1 MKKILIIVFCILT
14 SCGYQPLYVNKEI
27 SQMTFNQVQITGD
40 KRINNRVT
48 SALSIIEKKDE
59 NLNNLFIDSEEIIL
73 ETSKDSKGL
82 VNTYKTN
89 IKLTFIIK
97 NKDQILRE
105 KIFNESFSY
114 NNKEN
119 KFDLIEYQK
128 EIKTMLVTKI
138 IEDLI
143 IYINLK

>member
-89 IKLTFIIK
+89 IKLTFV
-97 NKDQILRE
+97 
-105 KIFNESFSY
+105 
-114 NNKEN
+114 
-119 KFDLIEYQK
+119 YQK
-128 EIKTMLVTKI
+128 DNTQACQVQFGSNLIPIQDTKNI
-138 IEDLI
+138 RKHRNIST
-143 IYINLK
+143 

>member
-14 SCGYQPLYVNKEI
+14 SCGYQPLYINKKI
-27 SQMTFNQVQITGD
+27 SQMTFNQIQLTGD
-40 KRINNRVT
+40 KKINSRIT
-48 SALSIIEKKDE
+48 TALSIIEKKNDE
-59 NLNNLFIDSEEIIL
+59 LNNLFIDSEEIIL

-82 VNTYKTN
+82 VSTYKTN
-89 IKLTFIIK
+89 VRLTFTIK
-97 NKDQILRE
+97 NKDQILKE

-128 EIKTMLVTKI
+128 EVKKMLITKI